1 MHRVARLAGLCL
13 VPALTG
19 GVAWAQGRGGGGNWP
34 TAGSDAQRTAWVRT
48 DARISKES
56 LQKPGFQL
64 LWKSKLDNQPKQL
77 VSLTQPLLLQNIIS
91 YKGFKALA
99 FVGGSGDN
107 VYSIDY
113 DLNRPFWKTHL
124 TTGVTTAGTAACP
137 AALTTITRSTALAP
151 ATGGRGRGAAPGPPP
166 APPPPTPP
174 GASPPAAA
182 PGGAR
187 GGSPGTLPPGTGAP
201 APAPAGQAPGGG
213 GGGGGRGGFAN
224 ANDIF
229 AISSG
234 GMVHVLNV
242 QTGEDLNPPIK
253 FLPAG
258 AKPIGSALV
267 GTTLYTATTDNCG
280 GAANNAICT
289 STPISPPKGQPQQ
302 KSYKDFNTGWPLSSW
317 SVTEPSDG
325 YQVAYIRLL
334 SKLVR

>member
-13 VPALTG
+13 VPALTA

-34 TAGSDAQRTAWVRT
+34 TAASDAQRTAWVRT

-56 LQKPGFQL
+56 LEKPGFQL

-151 ATGGRGRGAAPGPPP
+151 ATRAPGRGAAPGPPP
-166 APPPPTPP
+166 APAGPPP
-174 GASPPAAA
+174 
-182 PGGAR
+182 
-187 GGSPGTLPPGTGAP
+187 
-201 APAPAGQAPGGG
+201 
-213 GGGGGRGGFAN
+213 
-224 ANDIF
+224 
-229 AISSG
+229 
-234 GMVHVLNV
+234 
-242 QTGEDLNPPIK
+242 
-253 FLPAG
+253 
-258 AKPIGSALV
+258 
-267 GTTLYTATTDNCG
+267 
-280 GAANNAICT
+280 
-289 STPISPPKGQPQQ
+289 
-302 KSYKDFNTGWPLSSW
+302 
-317 SVTEPSDG
+317 
-325 YQVAYIRLL
+325 
-334 SKLVR
+334 

>member
-13 VPALTG
+13 VPALMGG

-187 GGSPGTLPPGTGAP
+187 GGSPGTLPPGT
-201 APAPAGQAPGGG
+201 
-213 GGGGGRGGFAN
+213 
-224 ANDIF
+224 
-229 AISSG
+229 
-234 GMVHVLNV
+234 
-242 QTGEDLNPPIK
+242 
-253 FLPAG
+253 
-258 AKPIGSALV
+258 
-267 GTTLYTATTDNCG
+267 
-280 GAANNAICT
+280 
-289 STPISPPKGQPQQ
+289 
-302 KSYKDFNTGWPLSSW
+302 
-317 SVTEPSDG
+317 
-325 YQVAYIRLL
+325 
-334 SKLVR
+334 